1 MSYSVQDSR
10 ELMEYLVNQ
19 ALMEWQIY
27 NLNPSTENFMAS
39 KEMEDAIS
47 YIIKKIMLELTE
59 TSKALL
65 SVGYPMETEDQQIES
80 VKNRAKIAVLHYAIN
95 QNSENEED
103 RTIPNINTF

>member
-1 MSYSVQDSR
+1 
-10 ELMEYLVNQ
+10 
-19 ALMEWQIY
+19 MEWQIY

-59 TSKALL
+59 TSKVML
-65 SVGYPMETEDQQIES
+65 SVGYPMETDEQQIES
-80 VKNRAKIAVLHYAIN
+80 IKNRAKIAVLHYAIN

-103 RTIPNINTF
+103 RAIPNINTF

>member
-1 MSYSVQDSR
+1 
-10 ELMEYLVNQ
+10 MEYLVNQ

-59 TSKALL
+59 TSRAML
-65 SVGYPMETEDQQIES
+65 SVGYPMETEEQQIES
-80 VKNRAKIAVLHYAIN
+80 IKNRAKIAVLHYAIN

-103 RTIPNINTF
+103 RAIPNINTF

>member
-1 MSYSVQDSR
+1 
-10 ELMEYLVNQ
+10 MEYLVNQ

-59 TSKALL
+59 TSRVML
-65 SVGYPMETEDQQIES
+65 SVGYPMETEEQQIES
-80 VKNRAKIAVLHYAIN
+80 IKNRAKISVLHYAIN

-103 RTIPNINTF
+103 RAIPNINTF

>member
-1 MSYSVQDSR
+1 MSYSVKESR
-10 ELMEYLVNQ
+10 ELMEYLINQ

-59 TSKALL
+59 TSKAML
-65 SVGYPMETEDQQIES
+65 SVGYPMETEEQQIES
-80 VKNRAKIAVLHYAIN
+80 IKNRAKIAVLHYAIN

-103 RTIPNINTF
+103 RAIPNINTF

>member
-1 MSYSVQDSR
+1 
-10 ELMEYLVNQ
+10 MEYLVNQ

-59 TSKALL
+59 TSKVML
-65 SVGYPMETEDQQIES
+65 SVGYPMETDEQQIES
-80 VKNRAKIAVLHYAIN
+80 IKNRAKIAVLHYAIN

-103 RTIPNINTF
+103 RAIPNINTF